1 MLLMNGRNSN
11 LRLGIL
17 TPEWNVRN
25 VLWISNPLS
34 NQIYDIFWTNRRLG
48 LSNLNEHKFNH
59 NCEDCVNQLCSCSLE
74 AESTTC
80 IVATIMLSTIKA
92 NW

>member
-1 MLLMNGRNSN
+1 M
-11 LRLGIL
+11 
-17 TPEWNVRN
+17 
-25 VLWISNPLS
+25 
-34 NQIYDIFWTNRRLG
+34 
-48 LSNLNEHKFNH
+48 NEHKFNH